1 MPTAENDWTG
11 LHGGGAAEAG
21 KAMSDS
27 RTAPEDL
34 PWLQEVEDEDA
45 PSGISAGRMLV
56 GLAVVLLVAG
66 AVVIAFYWLGQRDVE
81 VAGAPELIRAP
92 QGPYKV
98 KPADPGGLDVRGESQ
113 TAFETSAGQDI
124 DGRLAIP
131 GQAGGAATDVPPK
144 RIPPNETPTPVP
156 AEQQPPATRPP
167 SGASG
172 TVVQLGAYRNTA
184 QAERA
189 WTALST
195 RFSALSGLTKMVV
208 PYSAGGTSGYRL
220 RASANSPEQARELC
234 RALEAAGES
243 CFIAR

>member
-1 MPTAENDWTG
+1 
-11 LHGGGAAEAG
+11 
-21 KAMSDS
+21 MSDS
-27 RTAPEDL
+27 RAAPEDL

-45 PSGISAGRMLV
+45 PSGISAGRMLI
-56 GLAVVLLVAG
+56 GLALVLLVAAAVAG
-66 AVVIAFYWLGQRDVE
+66 AFFWLGQRDVE

-113 TAFETSAGQDI
+113 TAFETSAGQDV
-124 DGRLAIP
+124 DARLAIP
-131 GQAGGAATDVPPK
+131 GPPGETQVPPK
-144 RIPPNETPTPVP
+144 RIPPNETRTPVP
-156 AEQQPPATRPP
+156 SEEQAPPPPPEP

-195 RFSALSGLTKMVV
+195 RFSALGGLTKLVV

-220 RASANSPEQARELC
+220 RASAGSPEQAREVC
-234 RALEAAGES
+234 RALQAAGES